1 MDQTLVFKA
10 KSDIKV
16 AIDKFFTG
24 KEDFD
29 FGFRD
34 WDQFCWGTEFD
45 CEFVRVIFVLGKVDV
60 VVEFGSP
67 FEDGFVDKR
76 REEFDNIVHFM
87 VM

>member
-16 AIDKFFTG
+16 AINKFFTG
-24 KEDFD
+24 KKDFD

-45 CEFVRVIFVLGKVDV
+45 GESLL
-60 VVEFGSP
+60 
-67 FEDGFVDKR
+67 
-76 REEFDNIVHFM
+76 
-87 VM
+87 